1 VKRLM
6 ALTIVVGSLALAGP
20 IQASGLPRVFIGF
33 PNPAP
38 CEQPVKMHGKY
49 VDHRVACYQVRPS
62 TISVSEDGDGFLSDI
77 SWSAWT
83 ATAAKGFG
91 LQSVRCFGLPK
102 GQTQDSS
109 CGPYRCSNSGG
120 TTYCEPRIMSY
131 NVPATIRLSVPVS
144 TSAGVQFTRL
154 RASSSHGM
162 AVCLPPA
169 NSC

>member
-1 VKRLM
+1 MKRLM
-6 ALTIVVGSLALAGP
+6 ALTIVAGSLALAGP
-20 IQASGLPRVFIGF
+20 IQASGLPRVYIGF

-38 CEQPVKMHGKY
+38 CKQSVKMHGKY

-77 SWSAWT
+77 TWSAWT
-83 ATAAKGFG
+83 ATAAKGSG
-91 LQSVRCFGLPK
+91 LQAGVASAFPRGK
-102 GQTQDSS
+102 HKTRIAGR
-109 CGPYRCSNSGG
+109 YRCSNSGG

-144 TSAGVQFTRL
+144 TSAGVDFTRL
-154 RASSSHGM
+154 RASSSHRM
-162 AVCLPPA
+162 TVCLPPA